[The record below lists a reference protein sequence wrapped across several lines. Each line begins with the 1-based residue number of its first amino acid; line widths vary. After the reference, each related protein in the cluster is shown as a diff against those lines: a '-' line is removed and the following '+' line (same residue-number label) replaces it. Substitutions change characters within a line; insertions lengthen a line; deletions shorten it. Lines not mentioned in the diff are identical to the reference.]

1 MNNTPRR
8 KLDDERSIP
17 LIGMGTS
24 RIIDK
29 IMEGEVVIKENNIK
43 DVIYQSI
50 KDGVRL
56 IDTAYK
62 YGNEKQVGDGIKQAL
77 DENICKREELIIIG
91 KVWLNFRNDPEKA
104 LRQTLKKLKLE
115 YIDVYMDHWPSG
127 DDLRTEEEIEKE
139 KKKNPGLEVGRFNN
153 VSIYEFWPKME
164 KLVELG
170 LTKSLGVSNY
180 NIQCLS
186 NLLFFCKIRPVM
198 NEIEY
203 HLFYIQKNLKEFC
216 DRENIAVISY
226 YPLPRGNGARMAIID
241 QPEFDIF
248 ENDLIKSLAE
258 KYKKTPGQ
266 IILNWHYCQ
275 GTIPIPS
282 TSKTDRMKENLESLK
297 FKLDDEDVKKLS
309 KHFKQMSLKRFCG
322 CKRFFG
328 VNVLA

>member
-77 DENICKREELIIIG
+77 DEEICKREELIIIG

-127 DDLRTEEEIEKE
+127 YDLRTEEEIEKE
-139 KKKNPGLEVGRFNN
+139 KKKNLDL
-153 VSIYEFWPKME
+153 
-164 KLVELG
+164 KLV
-170 LTKSLGVSNY
+170 
-180 NIQCLS
+180 
-186 NLLFFCKIRPVM
+186 
-198 NEIEY
+198 
-203 HLFYIQKNLKEFC
+203 
-216 DRENIAVISY
+216 
-226 YPLPRGNGARMAIID
+226 
-241 QPEFDIF
+241 
-248 ENDLIKSLAE
+248 DLIMFQFMNF
-258 KYKKTPGQ
+258 GQ
-266 IILNWHYCQ
+266 KWKN
-275 GTIPIPS
+275 
-282 TSKTDRMKENLESLK
+282 
-297 FKLDDEDVKKLS
+297 
-309 KHFKQMSLKRFCG
+309 
-322 CKRFFG
+322 
-328 VNVLA
+328 

>member
-8 KLDDERSIP
+8 KLDDGRIIP

-24 RIIDK
+24 RIIDEIK
-29 IMEGEVVIKENNIK
+29 EGEVVIKENNIK

-62 YGNEKQVGDGIKQAL
+62 YGNEEQVGDGIKQAL
-77 DENICKREELIIIG
+77 DEKICTREELIIIG
-91 KVWLNFRNDPEKA
+91 KIWLNFRDDPEKA
-104 LRQTLKKLKLE
+104 LNQTLKKLKLDC
-115 YIDVYMDHWPSG
+115 IDVYMDHWPSG
-127 DDLRTEEEIEKE
+127 DDLRDEEEIEKE
-139 KKKNPGLEVGRFNN
+139 KKRNPELGRFQN

-164 KLVELG
+164 NLVNKG
-170 LTKSLGVSNY
+170 LAKSLGVSNY

-216 DRENIAVISY
+216 DRENIALIAY
-226 YPLPRGNGARMAIID
+226 YPLPRGNGARMTIID

-248 ENDLIKSLAE
+248 NNDLIKSLAE
-258 KYKKTPGQ
+258 KYKKKPGQ

-282 TSKTDRMKENLESLK
+282 TSKTWRMKENLESLK

-309 KHFKQMSLKRFCG
+309 KHFKQMSLRKFCG